1 MAHLKLNTD
10 QWLQLGKKLGYIKE
24 SQKGGSFVF
33 SLPADFDLDREDLL
47 DTLGEA
53 EDTSDLDIIFREEE
67 KKKKKKHPW
76 KDSKTHKGP
85 CDDVHP
91 GKTHEEWAEWVGDD
105 EKEIKDE
112 EIEEIVEIEDGTYAN
127 SAKTIKTA
135 RHLEYFKDLADMLKS
150 WEDKDH
156 PYYKGL
162 QKYLIGAGEDMLL
175 EALEKSALD

>member
-1 MAHLKLNTD
+1 MAHLKINTD
-10 QWLQLGKKLGYIKE
+10 QWLELGKKLGYIKE
-24 SQKGGSFVF
+24 AQGEGSFVF
-33 SLPADFDLDREDLL
+33 SLPADFDLSREDLL

-53 EDTSDLDIIFREEE
+53 EDTPDLDIIFRDEE
-67 KKKKKKHPW
+67 KKKKKHPW
-76 KDSKTHKGP
+76 KSHKKTHEGP

-91 GKTHEEWAEWVGDD
+91 GKTHEEWAEWVGTD

-112 EIEEIVEIEDGTYAN
+112 EIATIDDETYAH
-127 SAKTIKTA
+127 STKTVKTA
-135 RHLEYFKDLADMLKS
+135 RHLEYFKDLSDMLKS